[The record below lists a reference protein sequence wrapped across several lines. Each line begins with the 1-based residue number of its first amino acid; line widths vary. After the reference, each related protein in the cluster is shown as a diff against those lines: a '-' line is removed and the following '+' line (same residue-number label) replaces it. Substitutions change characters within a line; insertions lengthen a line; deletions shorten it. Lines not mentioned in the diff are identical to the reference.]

1 MQGQEPNS
9 HAGWTGTS
17 DPGATTTE
25 PAGQSPDL
33 TTDEDDRLL
42 DLLEIWEARYRGGE
56 DPTPDSLYGAGHSL
70 IEPLR
75 ALIGRQK
82 RLYARL
88 DLVKTPADGA
98 GRVDPPPPSC
108 PGHEILAEI
117 GRGGM
122 GVVYKARD
130 ADLGRIV
137 AIKTIAEGQH
147 ATRAQRERFRSEAQ
161 AVARLRHPNIIAIHA
176 VGEHEDRPYLS
187 LEFAE
192 GGSLGQRLAEKPM
205 APREAAELLETLARA
220 VHAAHQAGVLHRDL
234 KPSNVLLTAEGVPK
248 ISDFGLAKMVDAESE
263 RTASGQVMGSPSYMS
278 PEQAEG
284 RSKHVGPA
292 ADIYALG
299 AILYQALTG
308 RPPFLGE
315 SALETLKLV
324 TSSDAVSP
332 RKFRPDV
339 PPDLE
344 TICLK
349 CLEKDPS
356 KRYPTALAL
365 ADDLRR
371 FLDGR
376 AIVAR
381 PASAAERCVRWCRRN
396 PRLAA
401 VSSLLV
407 ATVLVA
413 AAAFAVMVYRHNR
426 ELRADY
432 LDSRTTIR
440 AMIKRAEDR
449 RFDGVPKLLE
459 LRGDLLEEATS
470 FYDRI
475 LARTGATDPV
485 IRADAANAWSE
496 AALVQYQRGH
506 TTEAETMVRRA
517 LQAIRELRSGREDNV
532 EHLGVEA
539 QCLNRLGA
547 YLLVLGK
554 PKDAV
559 AESAEAVR
567 VADVMA
573 EIARLDL
580 SGQELR
586 ALCHHNHANVLL
598 ELKRTS
604 EAAGHYKKALEI
616 RERMDPRKLPGLMQ
630 RISQSYLNLGIVR
643 KVEGDLAGA
652 EAEFRRA
659 ADKLHTEAP
668 DVRLPG
674 ETIDIDLG
682 VVHAN
687 WSALLIESGKYQEA
701 IDNLDPVI
709 ERIDAYRDLES
720 TDAGA
725 RRTSLALHGNRAIA
739 LSALGR
745 YADSLQ
751 EWEEVYK
758 LSDQPAPVKIRAGLG
773 LELARNR
780 QLDRALPLADG
791 VKQTEGVAGD
801 DCYTLSCLY
810 SISAKIVRDDPSI
823 TEEQRNELVE
833 SHTGNA
839 KRWLKAA
846 IQSGYSLDPLERD
859 RVKADADL
867 EILRGLPEFR
877 MLIEPSDR
885 KP

>member
-9 HAGWTGTS
+9 HEGCTGTS
-17 DPGATTTE
+17 HPGATTTE

-33 TTDEDDRLL
+33 TTDENDRLL

-56 DPTPDSLYGAGHSL
+56 DPTPESLYGAGHSM

-88 DLVKTPADGA
+88 ELVETPAGGA
-98 GRVDPPPPSC
+98 GRVEHSPPSF

-130 ADLGRIV
+130 TKLGRIV

-147 ATRAQRERFRSEAQ
+147 ATRAQRERFGSEAQ

-205 APREAAELLETLARA
+205 APREAAELVEMLARA
-220 VHAAHQAGVLHRDL
+220 VQAAHQAGVVHRDL
-234 KPSNVLLTAEGVPK
+234 KPGNVLLTADGVPK
-248 ISDFGLAKMVDAESE
+248 VSDFGLAKLLDSGSE
-263 RTASGQVMGSPSYMS
+263 RTATGQVMGSPSYMS

-284 RSKHVGPA
+284 RSKHVGPG

-315 SALETLKLV
+315 SPLETLKLV
-324 TSSDAVSP
+324 TSSEAILP
-332 RKFRPDV
+332 RRFRPDV
-339 PPDLE
+339 PLNLE

-401 VSSLLV
+401 VSTLL
-407 ATVLVA
+407 AASVLVA
-413 AAAFAVMVYRHNR
+413 VSAFVAITYRHNR
-426 ELRADY
+426 ELHQSYLEARAT
-432 LDSRTTIR
+432 LR

-459 LRGDLLEEATS
+459 VRGDLLEEATS
-470 FYDRI
+470 FYERI

-485 IRADAANAWSE
+485 IRADTAGAWSE

-517 LQAIRELRSGREDNV
+517 LRAIRDLRSGREDNV
-532 EHLGVEA
+532 EHLGIEA
-539 QCLNRLGA
+539 HCLNRLA
-547 YLLVLGK
+547 TYLLVQGK
-554 PKDAV
+554 REEAV

-567 VADVMA
+567 VADAMA
-573 EIARLDL
+573 GIARLDL
-580 SGQELR
+580 SGQELQ
-586 ALCHHNHANVLL
+586 ALCHHNHANALL
-598 ELKRTS
+598 DLKKNS
-604 EAAGHYKKALEI
+604 EAAGHYQRALEI
-616 RERMDPRKLPGLMQ
+616 RERMDPQKLPGLMQ

-643 KVEGDLAGA
+643 KAEGDLAGA
-652 EAEFRRA
+652 EAGFRRA
-659 ADKLHTEAP
+659 VEALNTKAP

-674 ETIDIDLG
+674 ENLDIDLG

-687 WSALLIESGKYQEA
+687 LSALLCESGKYKET
-701 IDNLDPVI
+701 IDDLDPVI
-709 ERIDAYRDLES
+709 ERVDAYRRLEPN
-720 TDAGA
+720 DAGA

-739 LSALGR
+739 LSALGKH
-745 YADSLQ
+745 AESLQ
-751 EWEEVYK
+751 EWDLVNK

-780 QLDRALPLADG
+780 KLDRALGFADE

-801 DCYTLSCLY
+801 DCYTLACLY
-810 SISAKIVRDDPSI
+810 AICAKFVRDEPSVASA
-823 TEEQRNELVE
+823 QPKDLS
-833 SHTGNA
+833 SHTS
-839 KRWLKAA
+839 RWLKAA
-846 IQSGYSLDPLERD
+846 IQSGYSLDRFERD
-859 RVKADADL
+859 RAKTDPDL
-867 EILRGLPEFR
+867 EILRGLPEFGT
-877 MLIEPSDR
+877 LIESSGRRP
-885 KP
+885 